1 MKGQKQFYLLQCSP
15 HFHQSVLLQLSRSG
29 IAYYNP
35 VIRTFYKRRDCSAYR
50 GQIMPMFPGYVFV
63 LLDFEVVHPSCFTRM
78 KNVYGLVSF
87 CEYPAEVPLS
97 VINEV
102 KEQEKIFSMNLSL
115 MNNSCLAKILL
126 LADAS
131 KRGQVF
137 ADYVCNRKYDR
148 LKNDSYKRK
157 AETATQ
163 CTLPSYRSSC

>member
-78 KNVYGLVSF
+78 KNVYGRLRGFIIHLTAFIQKVYSG
-87 CEYPAEVPLS
+87 
-97 VINEV
+97 
-102 KEQEKIFSMNLSL
+102 SL
-115 MNNSCLAKILL
+115 TAIII
-126 LADAS
+126 
-131 KRGQVF
+131 
-137 ADYVCNRKYDR
+137 R
-148 LKNDSYKRK
+148 LKLLTGRERNFRPGLRKR
-157 AETATQ
+157 AE
-163 CTLPSYRSSC
+163 RSV